1 MPGCPKYATRVTSR
15 RLPAV
20 LLGLYVVF
28 VVYGSLFP
36 FHFEYDPDALAHVL
50 RPSPR
55 RISPTDVVENM
66 LLGAP
71 LGALMTW
78 SGVAGRTLAFRVAS
92 VTLAVAVLSSALEL
106 GQAFVPGRFSSGL
119 DVVAQVLGSL
129 GGLLVAHRVL
139 ARARRPMWPPMSP
152 WFSIERHQRPLLVG
166 LLALAAVLAAD
177 ALYPFMVTLHAS
189 DVWRSVQKGQWRP
202 LGTLAQAFWPDVLVE
217 KLLAYAAVGALA
229 RTLLVGRLP
238 GVAGLLAWGGATG
251 LAVVLES
258 AKPFIV
264 GGVPSV
270 DGVLRAALGGLA
282 GVTVLAALVR
292 APLVRVHMRAWLV
305 WGAVALLVYEELTPF
320 SVIASA
326 ADLPERF
333 ARVEWVP
340 FLSHFGADLPSAL
353 FDLGKKAVLGA
364 ALGAAMRYA
373 TPRPRLVLVL
383 AGAALL
389 EAMQIVQPVHTPS
402 VTDVLVLYVAALV
415 GASLVGRSE
424 AARPGFTRTDD
435 GSRSPRPR

>member
-1 MPGCPKYATRVTSR
+1 
-15 RLPAV
+15 
-20 LLGLYVVF
+20 
-28 VVYGSLFP
+28 
-36 FHFEYDPDALAHVL
+36 
-50 RPSPR
+50 
-55 RISPTDVVENM
+55 
-66 LLGAP
+66 
-71 LGALMTW
+71 
-78 SGVAGRTLAFRVAS
+78 
-92 VTLAVAVLSSALEL
+92 
-106 GQAFVPGRFSSGL
+106 
-119 DVVAQVLGSL
+119 
-129 GGLLVAHRVL
+129 
-139 ARARRPMWPPMSP
+139 
-152 WFSIERHQRPLLVG
+152 
-166 LLALAAVLAAD
+166 
-177 ALYPFMVTLHAS
+177 MVTLHAS

-320 SVIASA
+320 SLIAA
-326 ADLPERF
+326 ASDLPDRI
-333 ARVEWVP
+333 AHVEWVP
-340 FLSHFGADLPSAL
+340 FLFYFGADLPSAL

-424 AARPGFTRTDD
+424 AA
-435 GSRSPRPR
+435 